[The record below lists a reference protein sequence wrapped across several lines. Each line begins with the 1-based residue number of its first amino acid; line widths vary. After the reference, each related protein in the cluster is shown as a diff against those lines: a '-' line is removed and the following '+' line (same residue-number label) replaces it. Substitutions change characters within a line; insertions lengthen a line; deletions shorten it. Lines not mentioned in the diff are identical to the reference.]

1 MKRASIIA
9 AAVGFSLAL
18 AACGGKGDDKLGE
31 QVQEAAEN
39 KADKMDAMADN
50 MSGTAKDMM
59 QANADA
65 TREAGDAKEE
75 AIDDSDINAEA
86 LTPAERAKI
95 IKGN

>member
-39 KADKMDAMADN
+39 KADKMQATPRKKPLTTLTLTLKRLPQL
-50 MSGTAKDMM
+50 SGP
-59 QANADA
+59 
-65 TREAGDAKEE
+65 R
-75 AIDDSDINAEA
+75 
-86 LTPAERAKI
+86 L
-95 IKGN
+95 